1 MSRNPCCCIKNR
13 ILCLLGEI
21 AFDIVAARC
30 YFLLSVELME
40 LLKKQI
46 LTALMRRDYKPM
58 GPRKLSVA
66 MGIPAEEFSTF
77 QAAVEQMRSRGQVVI
92 DAKKHISLPA
102 MGHRVVGTFRANPR
116 GFGFVIPLE
125 ANAYGDLYVGAA
137 DTAGAMNNDVVVAR
151 AIKSGRRDGQTRYSG
166 AVIDIVERG
175 NDRFVG
181 TLQKN
186 KSLWFVQPEGKG
198 HFEPIL
204 IDDAPSSGAKA
215 DDKVIVEII
224 SWPDETMPARG
235 AIVKVLGRAG
245 QYDAEIMS
253 IITRY
258 GLSEEFDEACR
269 SQARDAVEG
278 FKPDDVAG
286 RSDITDEVIVTI
298 DPPDAKDFDDAI
310 SLKKDADGN
319 WVLGV
324 HIADVS
330 HFIKQNSP
338 LDKEAK
344 HRGNSVYL
352 PQKVL
357 PMLPEILSNGLCSL
371 QPDRK
376 RFAKSAYI
384 TYDPEGN
391 ILAREFDN
399 SIICSKKRL
408 AYLEVDAILKGNAE
422 GYAGEVV
429 ALLKDM
435 EQLAR
440 AIEKRREK
448 NGMLHLDLPEIELEY
463 DDDGQVCDAHPADD
477 CYPHT
482 MIEMFMVEA
491 NDAVASLLDRFGV
504 PFMRR
509 IHPDPDAMTQKN
521 LGRFVKMCGLKIPRH
536 LDRHVIQDLLAA
548 VKDTPMSYAVN
559 THVLRSM
566 QKAEYSPLH
575 IGHFALASTHYCHF
589 TSPIRRYADLL
600 VHRLI
605 DCYVKGVLN
614 KIGLEEVLTEAELIE
629 IGKHIT
635 FTELQAAEAEK
646 ELKTVLLLQMLTE
659 RVGEELN
666 CVVSGLTNFGVFVQC
681 TKFGIEGMIEPGDL
695 GLDEWKFDERSQS
708 VIGKWSGESVH
719 LGEPM
724 KVKIA
729 AVNVA
734 ARQLFLMPAEP
745 LVKERPTLNRRKY
758 KRKHHA
764 RKKRRK

>member
-1 MSRNPCCCIKNR
+1 
-13 ILCLLGEI
+13 
-21 AFDIVAARC
+21 
-30 YFLLSVELME
+30 ME
-40 LLKKQI
+40 LIKKQI
-46 LTALMRRDYKPM
+46 LTTLTRRDYKPVT
-58 GPRKLSVA
+58 PKKLAQSIGVA
-66 MGIPAEEFSTF
+66 ADDYAQF
-77 QAAVEQMRSRGQVVI
+77 QAALEQMRSQQQVVI
-92 DAKKHISLPA
+92 DARKNVSLPA

-125 ANAYGDLYVGAA
+125 PNAYGDLYVNAM

-151 AIKSGRRDGQTRYSG
+151 AIKKGHRDGQVRYSG
-166 AVIDIVERG
+166 VIIDIVERG
-175 NDRFVG
+175 SSQFVG

-198 HFEPIL
+198 FFEPIM
-204 IDDAPSSGAKA
+204 IDDALSSGAVE
-215 DDKVIVEII
+215 DDKVVVEII
-224 SWPDETMPARG
+224 SFPEDNIPARG
-235 AIVKVLGRAG
+235 AIVKVLGKAG

-258 GLSEEFDEACR
+258 GLSEGFDEDCR
-269 SQARDAVEG
+269 TQARGAVER
-278 FKPDDVAG
+278 FKPDEVEK
-286 RSDITDEVIVTI
+286 RSDITAEVVVTI

-310 SLKKDADGN
+310 SLKKNTDGN

-330 HFIKQNSP
+330 HFIQQGSP
-338 LDKEAK
+338 LDKEAR

-352 PQKVL
+352 PQRVL
-357 PMLPEILSNGLCSL
+357 PMLPEVLSNGICSL
-371 QPDRK
+371 QPDQK

-384 TYDPEGN
+384 TYDAEGN
-391 ILAREFDN
+391 ILAREYDN
-399 SIICSKKRL
+399 SLICSKKRL
-408 AYLEVDAILKGNAE
+408 TYLEVDAILKGKAE
-422 GYAGEVV
+422 GYSGQVV

-463 DDDGQVCDAHPADD
+463 DQDGQVIDAHPADD

-491 NDAVASLLDRFGV
+491 NDAVASLLDRFDV

-509 IHPDPDAMTQKN
+509 IHPDPDAITQKN
-521 LGRFVKMCGLKIPRH
+521 LGRFVKLCGLKIPRQ

-548 VKDTPMSYAVN
+548 VKGTPMSYAVN

-605 DCYVKGVLN
+605 DCYVKGNLN

-635 FTELQAAEAEK
+635 FTEVQATEAER
-646 ELKTVLLLQMLTE
+646 ELKTVLLLQMLSE
-659 RVGEELN
+659 RVGEEMD

-681 TKFGIEGMIEPGDL
+681 IKFGVEGMIEPGDL
-695 GLDEWKFDERSQS
+695 GLDEWKFDERSQA

-719 LGEPM
+719 LGQPM

-729 AVNVA
+729 AVNVP

-745 LVKERPTLNRRKY
+745 LVKERPGLNRRKY
-758 KRKHHA
+758 KRNHHA
-764 RKKRRK
+764 RKKRKK

>member
-1 MSRNPCCCIKNR
+1 
-13 ILCLLGEI
+13 
-21 AFDIVAARC
+21 
-30 YFLLSVELME
+30 ME

-46 LTALMRRDYKPM
+46 LTTLTRRDYKPI
-58 GPRKLSVA
+58 PPKKLA
-66 MGIPAEEFSTF
+66 MALGISAEESPTF
-77 QAAVEQMRSRGQVVI
+77 QAAIEQMRSRGQVII
-92 DAKKHISLPA
+92 DAKKNVSLPA
-102 MGHRVVGTFRANPR
+102 MGHRVAGTFRANPR

-125 ANAYGDLYVGAA
+125 PNAYGDLYVAAA
-137 DTAGAMNNDVVVAR
+137 DAGGAMNNDVVVAR
-151 AIKSGRRDGQTRYSG
+151 AIKSGHRDGQTRYSG
-166 AVIDIVERG
+166 VIIDIVERG
-175 NDRFVG
+175 TNQFVG

-186 KSLWFVQPEGKG
+186 KSVWFVQPEGKG

-204 IDDAPSSGAKA
+204 IDDAPSSGAA
-215 DDKVIVEII
+215 VDDKVVVEII
-224 SWPDETMPARG
+224 SYPDETMPARG
-235 AIVKVLGRAG
+235 AIVKVLGKAG
-245 QYDAEIMS
+245 QYDAEIQS

-258 GLSEEFDEACR
+258 GLSEGFDEACR
-269 SQARDAVEG
+269 QQARDAVQN
-278 FKPDDVAG
+278 FNPDEVVG
-286 RSDITDEVIVTI
+286 RSDMTDEMVVTI

-310 SLKKDADGN
+310 SLKKNTDGN

-330 HFIKQNSP
+330 HFIPQNSP
-338 LDKEAK
+338 LDKEAR

-352 PQKVL
+352 PRKVL
-357 PMLPEILSNGLCSL
+357 PMLPEILSNGICSL
-371 QPDRK
+371 QPDQK
-376 RFAKSAYI
+376 RFVKSAYI
-384 TYDPEGN
+384 TYDAEGN
-391 ILAREFDN
+391 ILGREYDN
-399 SIICSKKRL
+399 SIICSNKRL
-408 AYLEVDAILKGNAE
+408 AYLEVDAILKGKAE
-422 GYAGEVV
+422 GYPGEVV

-435 EQLAR
+435 ERLAR

-448 NGMLHLDLPEIELEY
+448 AGMLHLDLPEIELEY
-463 DDDGQVCDAHPADD
+463 NADGQVVDAHPADD

-482 MIEMFMVEA
+482 IIEMFMVEA

-509 IHPDPDAMTQKN
+509 IHPDPDAITQKN
-521 LGRFVKMCGLKIPRH
+521 LGRFVKLAGLKIPKQ

-548 VKDTPMSYAVN
+548 VKGTPMSYAVN

-566 QKAEYSPLH
+566 QKAEYAPLH

-605 DCYVKGVLN
+605 DHYVKGNLN
-614 KIGLEEVLTEAELIE
+614 KIGLEEVLPETELIE

-635 FTELQAAEAEK
+635 FTEVQASEAER

-681 TKFGIEGMIEPGDL
+681 IKFGIEGMIEPGDL
-695 GLDEWKFDERSQS
+695 GLDEWKFDEKSQA

-734 ARQLFLMPAEP
+734 ARQLYLMPSEP
-745 LVKERPTLNRRKY
+745 LVSERPTLNRRKY
-758 KRKHHA
+758 KRNHHS
-764 RKKRRK
+764 RKKRKK